1 MNKICRVYMED
12 HAHDKEKVMALLHK
26 IKQNYSIED

>member
-1 MNKICRVYMED
+1 MEN
-12 HAHDKEKVMALLHK
+12 HAYDKEKVMALLHK

>member
-1 MNKICRVYMED
+1 MED

-26 IKQNYSIED
+26 IKQNHSNED